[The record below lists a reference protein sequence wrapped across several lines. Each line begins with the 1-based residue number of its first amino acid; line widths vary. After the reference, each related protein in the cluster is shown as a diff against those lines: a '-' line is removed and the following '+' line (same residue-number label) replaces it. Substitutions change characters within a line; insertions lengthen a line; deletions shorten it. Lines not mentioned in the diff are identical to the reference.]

1 MLDNRVQD
9 AVVQQAVNDALPP
22 DGHSLVK
29 GSYEEANFRRC
40 RPRRGDLRRRPRVE
54 RRGTFSSFIH
64 NRRRVR

>member
-29 GSYEEANFRRC
+29 GSYEETNC
-40 RPRRGDLRRRPRVE
+40 R
-54 RRGTFSSFIH
+54 
-64 NRRRVR
+64 

>member
-9 AVVQQAVNDALPP
+9 AVVQQAVDDSLSP
-22 DGHSLVK
+22 DGYPFVK

-40 RPRRGDLRRRPRVE
+40 RPRRRDLRRRPRVE